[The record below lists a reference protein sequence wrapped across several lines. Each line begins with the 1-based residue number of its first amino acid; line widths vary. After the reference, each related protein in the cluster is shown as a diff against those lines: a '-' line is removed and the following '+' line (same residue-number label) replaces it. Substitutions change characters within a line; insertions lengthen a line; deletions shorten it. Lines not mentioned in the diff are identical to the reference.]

1 MPQAPLARL
10 ASAGVLDLFL
20 PLLVFFAVLF
30 ALLQTTGMFERK
42 LNAVIALAISLLIV
56 LPHTAGS
63 YPPGSDPVLI
73 LNKILP
79 GAGVLTIVI
88 LLALML
94 LGLTGFQIFS
104 PGSGV
109 VGLIGIVALALV
121 VLNAVLP
128 DKVGLKFLNDPTLQ
142 SAIIVILVFGLVVW
156 FVMGDD
162 RPQEQQR
169 SFANWLQDFASTA
182 RVAPDGR
189 NR

>member
-1 MPQAPLARL
+1 MPQAPLAWL

>member
-1 MPQAPLARL
+1 MPQAPLAWM

-20 PLLVFFAVLF
+20 PLLVFFTVLF
-30 ALLQTTGMFERK
+30 ALLQASGMFERK
-42 LNAVIALAISLLIV
+42 LNAVISLAISLLIV

-63 YPPGSDPVLI
+63 YPVGSDPVLI

-94 LGLTGFQIFS
+94 LGFTGFQVFS

-109 VGLIGIVALALV
+109 VGILGIIALALV

-128 DKVGLKFLNDPTLQ
+128 NKLGLKFLNDPTLQ

-156 FVMGDD
+156 FVMGSGE
-162 RPQEQQR
+162 PATGQPKGFSE
-169 SFANWLQDFASTA
+169 WLRDFASTA
-182 RVAPDGR
+182 RPR
-189 NR
+189 T